1 MRTTSA
7 ELEATAKEQL
17 RGALAELGLPGEV
30 AVPAEHGVDFLVE
43 VGGTLVGVEVTS
55 VVGPSEAEALA
66 ARAREVGLPVLVA
79 AQRVAKEAR
88 AILRDAGVG
97 YHDQR
102 GHLRLVVPGV
112 FVDAEVAPSTRDA
125 APLAPLAGETA
136 KEVALVLLEDPAT
149 RRGVREIARSI
160 NRAASS
166 VSVALEALRSAGLA
180 TSANEPLVPDL
191 FWELASG
198 WRRDPVA
205 LARAPQ
211 AGAAGEAD
219 SLRLGFGRRDE
230 TGEWVL
236 DEVGWVLTDT
246 LGALSWG
253 APVAVSEGHPP
264 DFYVPSQTALRRA
277 IQILGR
283 AASAEE
289 RRCTVSLAPV
299 RYVCASR
306 VVRPGEPWPV
316 ASHVVVAL
324 DLAQDRARGR
334 DVLEHWRPAEVPR
347 VW

>member
-30 AVPAEHGVDFLVE
+30 AASAERGVDILVE
-43 VGGTLVGVEVTS
+43 VGGTLVGVEVKS
-55 VVGPSEAEALA
+55 VVGPSEAAVLV
-66 ARAREVGLPVLVA
+66 ARAREVGLPLLVSA
-79 AQRVAKEAR
+79 PRVAKEAR
-88 AILRDAGVG
+88 AILRDADVG

-102 GHLRLVVPGV
+102 GHLRLVAPGV
-112 FVDAEVAPSTRDA
+112 LVDAEVAPSTREV
-125 APLAPLAGETA
+125 APMAPLAGEIA
-136 KEVALVLLEDPAT
+136 KEVALVLLEDPAA
-149 RRGVREIARSI
+149 RRGVRELARSI

-180 TSANEPLVPDL
+180 TSANEALVPDL
-191 FWELASG
+191 FWELAG
-198 WRRDPVA
+198 NWRREPVA
-205 LARAPQ
+205 LRRAPHT
-211 AGAAGEAD
+211 GEAGEPD
-219 SLRLGFGRRDE
+219 PLRLGLGRRDAS
-230 TGEWVL
+230 GAWVL
-236 DEVGWVLTDT
+236 DEVGWALTDT

-253 APVAVSEGHPP
+253 APVAVSGGHPP

-277 IQILGR
+277 IQLLGR

-289 RRCTVSLAPV
+289 RRCTVSLAPA

-306 VVRPGEPWPV
+306 VARPGEPWPI
-316 ASHVVVAL
+316 AGHVVVAL

-334 DVLEHWRPAEVPR
+334 DVLEHWRPVEAPR

>member
-1 MRTTSA
+1 MTSA
-7 ELEATAKEQL
+7 ELEVAAKEQL
-17 RGALAELGLPGEV
+17 CRALAELGLPGE
-30 AVPAEHGVDFLVE
+30 AAAPGDRGVDFLLE
-43 VGGTLVGVEVTS
+43 VGGTLVGVEVKS
-55 VVGPSEAEALA
+55 VVGPSEAAVLV
-66 ARAREVGLPVLVA
+66 ARAREVGLPLLVA

-112 FVDAEVAPSTRDA
+112 FVDAEVAPSTREA

-149 RRGVREIARSI
+149 RRGVREMARSI
-160 NRAASS
+160 KRAASS

-191 FWELASG
+191 FWELAG
-198 WRRDPVA
+198 DWRRNPVA

-211 AGAAGEAD
+211 AGEAGETD
-219 SLRLGFGRRDE
+219 PLRLGLGRRDE
-230 TGEWVL
+230 SGEWVL
-236 DEVGWVLTDT
+236 DEVGWALTDT
-246 LGALSWG
+246 LGAVSWG
-253 APVAVSEGHPP
+253 APLAASGGHPP

-277 IQILGR
+277 IQSLGR

-299 RYVCASR
+299 RYVCAAR
-306 VVRPGEPWPV
+306 VARPGEPWPV

-334 DVLEHWRPAEVPR
+334 DVLEQWRPTEVPR